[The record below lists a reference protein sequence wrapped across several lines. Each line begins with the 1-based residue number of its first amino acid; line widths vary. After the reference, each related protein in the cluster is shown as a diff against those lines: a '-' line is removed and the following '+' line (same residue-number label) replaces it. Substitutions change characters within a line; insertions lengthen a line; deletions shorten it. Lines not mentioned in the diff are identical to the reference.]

1 MIQGTSISGRA
12 SLTSSGKQRVAISMY
27 DKGKAFIGAYL
38 LLHRQAGSE
47 SVDYVA
53 LHNLCQGI
61 EIALKGLLLLSNY
74 DLYKPRLR
82 KLIGHDLNAVV
93 SNCLET
99 YGLKPMSADVG
110 AELHALSNLY
120 SQHLLRYGS
129 GYDILVDP
137 RTIQRDRVLRRIGAA
152 MRLVERELKRGEV
165 I

>member
-1 MIQGTSISGRA
+1 MIQGTLIKGHA

-27 DKGKAFIGAYL
+27 EKGTAFIGAYF
-38 LLHRQAGSE
+38 LLHRTDGSE

-74 DLYKPRLR
+74 DLYKPRL
-82 KLIGHDLNAVV
+82 KLIGHDLNTVV

-110 AELHALSNLY
+110 VELHALSNLY
-120 SQHLLRYGS
+120 SKQLLRYGS

-152 MRLVERELKRGEV
+152 VRLVKRELKRGEV